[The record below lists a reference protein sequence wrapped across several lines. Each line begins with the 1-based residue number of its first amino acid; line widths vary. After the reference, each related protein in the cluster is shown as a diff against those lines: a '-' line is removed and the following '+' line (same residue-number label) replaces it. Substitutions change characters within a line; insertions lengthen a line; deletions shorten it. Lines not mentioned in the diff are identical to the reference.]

1 MASGSTIHNIAEAPL
16 ITGPRRARSKVNWP
30 REDRAV
36 PELAIVLVAAEVVR
50 PTVPEVETIVPV
62 VAELEA
68 NRPGAGG
75 GGERIG
81 GRNVSGGG
89 GSDRGGAFGGGGGG
103 MNRSSA
109 MASHNRGSHS
119 MGAARG
125 GGGGGGHRGGGG
137 RRR

>member
-1 MASGSTIHNIAEAPL
+1 
-16 ITGPRRARSKVNWP
+16 
-30 REDRAV
+30 V

-50 PTVPEVETIVPV
+50 PTVPEVETIVPVVAELELAIALVVAEVVRPIVPV

-109 MASHNRGSHS
+109 IASHNRG
-119 MGAARG
+119 
-125 GGGGGGHRGGGG
+125 
-137 RRR
+137 

>member
-62 VAELEA
+62 VAELELA
-68 NRPGAGG
+68 IAP
-75 GGERIG
+75 
-81 GRNVSGGG
+81 
-89 GSDRGGAFGGGGGG
+89 GGGGGG
-103 MNRSSA
+103 QANRP
-109 MASHNRGSHS
+109 
-119 MGAARG
+119 G
-125 GGGGGGHRGGGG
+125 GGGAGS
-137 RRR
+137 